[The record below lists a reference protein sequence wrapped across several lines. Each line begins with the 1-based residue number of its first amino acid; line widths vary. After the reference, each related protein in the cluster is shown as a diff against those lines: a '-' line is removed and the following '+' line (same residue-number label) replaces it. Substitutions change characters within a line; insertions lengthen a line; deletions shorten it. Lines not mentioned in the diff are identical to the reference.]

1 MLKRRAL
8 IGLFLALLT
17 AGAALAQSAPPV
29 EPPAE
34 PEARAPQTPEAKT
47 EIAGDVEPE
56 GAPLT
61 RGERLDKL
69 FLALAEEPPQEAG
82 LIQRRIAELWSESGS
97 DSLDLLLSRGREALD
112 AEEHLKAI
120 DHLTALVE
128 LEPDFAEGWNARATA
143 YYLNREYWMAVADIH
158 RTLML
163 EPRHFGALSG
173 LGVILERIGEDA
185 GALVAYREALTL
197 NPHLENARKAVER
210 LEPKVDGRDI

>member
-1 MLKRRAL
+1 MLTRRAL
-8 IGLFLALLT
+8 TGLFLALLT
-17 AGAALAQSAPPV
+17 AGAALAQSAPPA
-29 EPPAE
+29 EAPAE
-34 PEARAPQTPEAKT
+34 PEAHASQTPGSEPEA
-47 EIAGDVEPE
+47 AGDGDAER
-56 GAPLT
+56 APLT

-97 DSLDLLLSRGREALD
+97 DSMDLLLARGREALD
-112 AEEHLKAI
+112 AEQHRKAI

-128 LEPDFAEGWNARATA
+128 LDPDFAEGWNARATA
-143 YYLNREYWMAVADIH
+143 HYLNREYWMAVADIQ

-173 LGVILERIGEDA
+173 LGVILERIGEDR
-185 GALVAYREALTL
+185 GALVAYREALKL
-197 NPHLENARKAVER
+197 NPHLENAQKAVER